1 MKRALLKQIGEL
13 AVVKTSRPSLPP
25 GGILVAMEAVAI
37 CRTDIKMVRRGHKD
51 LAYPRVL
58 GHEGVGV
65 IVESENPLFETGV
78 RVAVYPGSYCGT
90 CNACKSGHTGRC
102 GALHIYGFNEDG
114 FFQTII
120 PFAEEEAKSL
130 VPIPLHLKNED
141 AVLAEPLACC
151 LSAVDKF
158 KQISKGAAL
167 IVGAGAMGSLFAALL
182 QSEGWDCVIVADRD
196 PRRLAGELPEGVMP
210 LDVSR
215 ANVTER
221 LREMKIASEID
232 LIIPACSGGLSWPFW
247 DVMKPGGC
255 VSLFSG
261 TDGEKSLIPVD
272 INRLHYREITLAGSY
287 GCYKKDFDRALGMLA
302 GGEVDVSFLNTRR
315 IPLTDIMKGMEMVEG
330 HETKKVIIDRF

>member
-90 CNACKSGHTGRC
+90 CCACKGGHTGRC
-102 GALHIYGFNEDG
+102 GALHIYGFNKDG

-120 PFAEEEAKSL
+120 PFAEEETKSL
-130 VPIPLHLKNED
+130 VPVPLDIKKEA

-151 LSAVDKF
+151 LGAMDKF
-158 KQISKGAAL
+158 EKTNRGTAL
-167 IVGAGAMGSLFAALL
+167 IIGAGAMGSLFAALL
-182 QSEGWDCVIVADRD
+182 LSEGWDRVIVADRD
-196 PRRLAGELPEGVMP
+196 PRRVAHELPAGVVP

-215 ANVTER
+215 ATVAER
-221 LREMKIASEID
+221 LREMKIAGEID
-232 LIIPACSGGLSWPFW
+232 LIVPACSGGLSWPFW
-247 DVMKPGGC
+247 DAMTPGGC

-261 TDGEKSLIPVD
+261 TDGEKPFIPVD
-272 INRLHYREITLAGSY
+272 MNSLHYREITLAGSY
-287 GCYKKDFDRALGMLA
+287 GCNKKDFDRALGMLA
-302 GGEVDVSFLNTRR
+302 GGGIDVSFLNTSS
-315 IPLTDIMKGMEMVEG
+315 ISLTDIMKGMEMLEK
-330 HETKKVIIDRF
+330 HEMKKVIIDKF

>member
-102 GALHIYGFNEDG
+102 GALHIYGFNKDG

-120 PFAEEEAKSL
+120 PFAEEETKSL
-130 VPIPLHLKNED
+130 VPIPLDIKKEA

-151 LSAVDKF
+151 LGAMDKF
-158 KQISKGAAL
+158 KKTNGGTAL
-167 IVGAGAMGSLFAALL
+167 IIGAGAMGSLFTALL
-182 QSEGWDCVIVADRD
+182 LSEGWDRVIVADRD
-196 PRRLAGELPEGVMP
+196 PRRVAGELPAGVVP

-215 ANVTER
+215 ATVAER
-221 LREMKIASEID
+221 LREMKIAGEID

-261 TDGEKSLIPVD
+261 TDGEKPFIPVD
-272 INRLHYREITLAGSY
+272 ISRLHYREITLAGSY
-287 GCYKKDFDRALGMLA
+287 GCNKKDFDRALGMLA

-315 IPLTDIMKGMEMVEG
+315 IPLIDIVKGMEMVEG